1 VSGAPLR
8 VVRGESAPNLF
19 ALISAANNVLRIRIW
34 GAAPWVAG
42 AVGGTPLCGVSVPSV
57 GGAKVADRLLTVD
70 A

>member
-42 AVGGTPLCGVSVPSV
+42 GTPPCGVSMPSV